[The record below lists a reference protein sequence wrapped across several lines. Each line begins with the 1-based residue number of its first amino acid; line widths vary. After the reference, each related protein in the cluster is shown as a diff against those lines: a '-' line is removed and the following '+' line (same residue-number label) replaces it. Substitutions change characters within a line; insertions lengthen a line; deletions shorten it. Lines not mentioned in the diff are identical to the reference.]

1 MSKIASQPKKRRRS
15 IAHAELIQGVGD
27 AVAHVPQS
35 VGDPAVNGARGPP
48 PIELWDV
55 NETCA
60 FFGGNVPINISTLY
74 RGIASKRYPKPINI
88 SNNIVRWI
96 AGECREALAQ
106 IVARR
111 DAGERTTPRPGAGR
125 RAA

>member
-15 IAHAELIQGVGD
+15 VAHAELIQSVGD
-27 AVAHVPQS
+27 AFAHVPQS

-48 PIELWDV
+48 LELWDV
-55 NETCA
+55 EQTCA
-60 FFGGNVPINISTLY
+60 FYGGNTPIHISTLY
-74 RGIASKRYPKPINI
+74 RGVATGRYPPPINI
-88 SNNIVRWI
+88 SANVVRWL
-96 AGECREALAQ
+96 GHECRASLDR
-106 IVARR
+106 IVAAR